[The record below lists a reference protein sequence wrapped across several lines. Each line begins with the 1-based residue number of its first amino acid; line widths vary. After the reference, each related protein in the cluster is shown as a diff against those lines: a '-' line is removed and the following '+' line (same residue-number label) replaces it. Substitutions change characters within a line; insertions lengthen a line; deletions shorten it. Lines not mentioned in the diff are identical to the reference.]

1 MGGFC
6 STNVENLPTSGSVIE
21 GTDIPEWVS
30 AGGKILF
37 EQAAELAGGE
47 LPAYGGPRIASY
59 DGSKLTPEER
69 QAFDILSTNAYSYQP
84 YLESAYGAASRLGQ
98 GYDNL
103 TYDQLMGGG
112 FSSAGRGG
120 LVGDPSQLY
129 QGMTADQLI
138 GQGVDLTGYTGPMT
152 RTGGLTRDQ
161 LLGDYQ
167 GATREQLIG
176 SSPELQQFTL
186 DQAQPFLDIYQS
198 AADPA
203 VREVE
208 RQIAQQ
214 QTAQRAQAARAGS
227 FGGSRAAI
235 QDIMTGA
242 EGATRA
248 GDIRAQAAQQGL
260 GFAAQQF
267 ERDRAA
273 TMTQAERDR
282 AARFQAEST
291 LSSQAERD
299 RAARFA
305 AEQDIYN
312 RFAQDRGFGAEMSQ
326 ADRQARME
334 QAERDRAARF
344 GAEQAGLS
352 AYESQQAAMERD
364 RQARFAAEDVMRRQY
379 EADREARFAAEAAGR
394 SAYETQE
401 ASRLRQAEQL
411 QSFAPLVQGLQEQAA
426 SGLLSAGEAKRKLD
440 QMALDLAYA
449 DYVEQRDYPFQM
461 LNFAIG
467 ALKGVPYETTK
478 YSLSQG
484 QQYVETPSI
493 YGQTLGGLGSLAS
506 AYYLSRG

>member
-1 MGGFC
+1 MGGAC
-6 STNVENLPTSGSVIE
+6 TTSVENLPTSGSVIE
-21 GTDIPEWVS
+21 TTDIPQWVS

-37 EQAAELAGGE
+37 EQAAELAAGE

-84 YLESAYGAASRLGQ
+84 YLESAYGAATGLGK

-103 TYDQLMGGG
+103 TYDQLMGRG
-112 FSSAGRGG
+112 FTSAGRGG
-120 LVGDPSQLY
+120 LVGGPSQLY

-138 GQGVDLTGYTGPMT
+138 GGTQAGYAGPMT
-152 RTGGLTRDQ
+152 REGGLTRGE
-161 LLGDYQ
+161 LVGDYQ

-176 SSPELQQFTL
+176 ASPEIQQFSL

-305 AEQDIYN
+305 SEQDLYN
-312 RFAQDRGFGAEMSQ
+312 RFAQDRAFGAEMSE
-326 ADRQARME
+326 ADRQ
-334 QAERDRAARF
+334 QFERDRAARF

>member
-69 QAFDILSTNAYSYQP
+69 QAFDILTTGAYSYQP
-84 YLESAYGAASRLGQ
+84 YLESAYGAATGLGK

-112 FSSAGRGG
+112 FTSAGRGG
-120 LVGDPSQLY
+120 LVGGPSQLY
-129 QGMTADQLI
+129 RGMTADQLV
-138 GQGVDLTGYTGPMT
+138 GGTQAGYTGPMT

-161 LLGDYQ
+161 LLGDDQ

-176 SSPELQQFTL
+176 ASPEIQQFNL

-305 AEQDIYN
+305 SEQDLYN
-312 RFAQDRGFGAEMSQ
+312 RFAQDRAFGAEMSE
-326 ADRQARME
+326 ADRQ
-334 QAERDRAARF
+334 QFERDRAARF

-426 SGLLSAGEAKRKLD
+426 SGLLSSGEAKRKLD